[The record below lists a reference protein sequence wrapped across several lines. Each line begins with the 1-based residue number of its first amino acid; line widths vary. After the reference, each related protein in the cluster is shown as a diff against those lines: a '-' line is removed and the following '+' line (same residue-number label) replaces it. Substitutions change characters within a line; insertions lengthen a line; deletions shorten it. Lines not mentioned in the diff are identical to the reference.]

1 MRLILHFVTTILFF
15 LSASCASYTP
25 RKADLVVTYDDK
37 VIKSSGPTWT
47 TQEELVQTVA
57 QNKKVYIVFIAT
69 WCEPC
74 KVLVRISKTEGWLG
88 KVHFLNIDEVWVNAI
103 ARDMKITG
111 VPSLVVASDRG
122 AVTNKILYGLPQ
134 VATYL
139 SVHIE

>member
-1 MRLILHFVTTILFF
+1 MRLILYSVATILFF
-15 LSASCASYTP
+15 LSASCTPYTP

-47 TQEELVQTVA
+47 THEELVQIVA

-74 KVLVRISKTEGWLG
+74 KTLVKISRTEGWLG
-88 KVHFLNIDEVWVNAI
+88 KVHFLNIDEVWVSAI

-111 VPSLVVASDRG
+111 VPSLVVTSDHG
-122 AVTNKILYGLPQ
+122 GVTDKILYGLPQ